1 MNDLQ
6 ISAATECSPSELEA
20 RVGPDEV
27 LWLAQ
32 AKLRTNNVREDLRF
46 DAVEA
51 QGKTTSD

>member
-27 LWLAQ
+27 LWLTQ
-32 AKLRTNNVREDLRF
+32 AKLRTNNVP
-46 DAVEA
+46 
-51 QGKTTSD
+51 